1 MDNSYLFD
9 IKSGVVLA
17 TDNRHRNNST
27 MEQITEYL
35 ARFLQFR
42 EIYRALKSTSTPT
55 ASAGKQK
62 QDDEEHTKLKEPEDE
77 VSEDGWWGEE
87 DTEAPWMTQNTRLQP
102 NCTLALWQFTP

>member
-42 EIYRALKSTSTPT
+42 EIYRSLKGVSKP
-55 ASAGKQK
+55 
-62 QDDEEHTKLKEPEDE
+62 DDKLVSKEPADE
-77 VSEDGWWGEE
+77 VAEEVWWGEE
-87 DTEAPWMTQNTRLQP
+87 DIEAPWMTQNTRLMP